1 MNKTDIDKIREKL
14 FSLAEPKYLDFM
26 SPLLPTVRRE
36 HMIGVRMPILKKV
49 AKDMLRLKSY
59 DSFLSALPHDFYEE
73 YAIHAY
79 ILCELSGAE
88 LTGRLE
94 EFLPYVDN
102 WGICDSLRP
111 RDFSLRSAE
120 KLEKIYEWL
129 DFEHTY
135 TVRFAIEMLMLHY
148 LGDDFS
154 IEMPAKIARLCGRD
168 YYLDMMVAW
177 YFATA
182 LAERYE
188 EIIPFL
194 EKRQLSVWVHNKA
207 ISKAVDSRR
216 IAPVKKAY
224 LKTLR
229 IKSSSVTD
237 EKNP

>member
-14 FSLAEPKYLDFM
+14 FSLTESEYLEFM

-36 HMIGVRMPILKKV
+36 QMIGVRMPILKKM
-49 AKDMLRLKSY
+49 AREMFRSKKY
-59 DSFLSALPHDFYEE
+59 DSFLSSLPHDFYEE
-73 YAIHAY
+73 NAIHAY
-79 ILCELSGAE
+79 ILCELKGEE
-88 LTGRLE
+88 LARQLE

-111 RDFSLRSAE
+111 KDFSLRSAE
-120 KLEKIYEWL
+120 QLEKIYKWL

-182 LAERYE
+182 LSVRYE

-194 EKRQLSVWVHNKA
+194 EERRLSEWVHNKA
-207 ISKAVDSRR
+207 ISKATDSYRVEG
-216 IAPVKKAY
+216 AKKAY

-229 IKSSSVTD
+229 IKNQLTRRR
-237 EKNP
+237 